1 MLASL
6 LLAVTSVSW
15 SQQTV
20 TLLGRVTTEGVV
32 KSISPGVIVVTD
44 SAGSD
49 VEFKIQEKGER
60 GVSLGGAK
68 VIIDFPATVKIS
80 GSLTSESLTRDTLVR
95 FTGQLNRLG
104 RTEGEVE
111 EILVFDEKAHSLAIE
126 VGSEPTERGGPATCT
141 ISAEVYSFRNGR
153 LIVTTPKND
162 YVRHPRLSFAVA
174 DDAKIT
180 MESDD
185 YRRAKPGDKVVSLL
199 GASFSTGDSV
209 IKEIAIELAAGTA
222 QQSGGH
228 KVDLSKY
235 RRLSDE
241 PGKPRDLR
249 SAHFLLHTD
258 ISDRNA
264 RILLDK
270 LETMIALVSQY
281 YGRMPKG
288 IIECYVVR
296 DLANW
301 PPGTIPPE
309 GVAKISEP
317 AGVTLSVTVGNL
329 TRSVAF
335 SCHKHGVV
343 QHECIHAYCSQ
354 TFGSTGPTWYAEGV
368 AEMGQYWK
376 KNQPA
381 VEIDPVAIDYLK
393 NSPPKRMLDIV
404 AAGQITG
411 DSWRA
416 YAWRWALCHLLASNP
431 NYSGRFKALG
441 LGMMM
446 GQPGASFESVYGPV
460 AREISFE
467 YDQFVKHLDNG
478 YRSDLC
484 AWQWN
489 RKFQYVIGKRY
500 ATVKPVAKYGWQASG
515 VKLQSG
521 QSYDYVAK
529 GTWKISP
536 DEEVDADGNA
546 GGNGR
551 LLGIIMQNYELS
563 ETLDLGAKGTF
574 VPPSDGDLYLR
585 CREDWSSIA
594 DNDGTITVYFRRT
607 PSP

>member
-1 MLASL
+1 VASL
-6 LLAVTSVSW
+6 LTVVTSVSL
-15 SQQTV
+15 SQETI
-20 TLLGRVTTEGVV
+20 TLLRRVTTEGVV
-32 KSISPGVIVVTD
+32 KSVSPGVIFVSD
-44 SAGSD
+44 SAGTD
-49 VEFKIQEKGER
+49 AEFKIQEKGEP

-68 VIIDFPATVKIS
+68 AIIDFPATVKIS
-80 GSLTSESLTRDTLVR
+80 GSLTSESLTRGALVR

-104 RTEGEVE
+104 RTKGEVE
-111 EILVFDEKAHSLAIE
+111 EILVFDEKAYPLAIK
-126 VGSEPTERGGPATCT
+126 VVDEPSERGGPATCT

-153 LIVTTPKND
+153 LIVTSPKND

-180 MESDD
+180 MQSDD
-185 YRRAKPGDKVVSLL
+185 YRRAKPGDRVVSLL

-209 IKEIAIELAAGTA
+209 IKEISIETATGTT
-222 QQSGGH
+222 QQSDH
-228 KVDLSKY
+228 QDVDLSKY
-235 RRLSDE
+235 RNLSDE

-264 RILLDK
+264 KILLDT

-281 YGRMPKG
+281 YGRLPKG

-296 DLANW
+296 DLASW

-309 GVAKISEP
+309 GIAKISEP
-317 AGVTLSVTVGNL
+317 AGVTLSVSVGNV
-329 TRSVAF
+329 TRAVAY
-335 SCHKHGVV
+335 SCDKHGVV
-343 QHECIHAYCSQ
+343 KHECIHAYCSQ
-354 TFGSTGPTWYAEGV
+354 TFGSTGPTWYAEGM

-381 VEIDPVAIDYLK
+381 VDIDPVAIDYLR
-393 NSPPKRMLDIV
+393 NSPPKKMLDIV

-489 RKFQYVIGKRY
+489 RKFQFVLGKRY
-500 ATVKPVAKYGWQASG
+500 ATVKPVAGYGWQASG
-515 VKLQSG
+515 VKLKSG

-529 GTWKISP
+529 GTWKVST
-536 DEEVDADGNA
+536 DEEVDANGNA

-551 LLGIIMQNYELS
+551 LVGVLMQNYELS
-563 ETLDLGAKGTF
+563 EMLDLGAKGSF
-574 VPPSDGDLYLR
+574 VAPSDGDLYLR
-585 CREDWSSIA
+585 CRDDWSSIA
-594 DNDGTITVYFRRT
+594 DNDGSITVYFRRT
-607 PSP
+607 PSS